1 MTTVAVMPV
10 TSTHSETIYH
20 AVAGDKQASGNTIGE
35 AIDAL
40 TPQLEDDD
48 NATTLILVQKQGS
61 DRFFTAAQQQR
72 KQELLAQWR
81 AAQDMNTEI
90 SDEAQAE
97 LEALVLQEI
106 RAAGQRAAALL
117 QGSTK

>member
-1 MTTVAVMPV
+1 MSTIAVIPTTD
-10 TSTHSETIYH
+10 TLSRTIYH
-20 AVAGDKQASGNTIGE
+20 AVAGDKQASGKTMGE

-48 NATTLILVQKQGS
+48 NAATLVVVQKQRP

-72 KQELLAQWR
+72 REELTRQWR
-81 AAQDMNTEI
+81 EAQDANREFPAA
-90 SDEAQAE
+90 SQAE
-97 LEALVLQEI
+97 LEQLIHAEV

-117 QGSTK
+117 QGRVP